1 MGERPTGVTIVAA
14 LYLIEG
20 IFALLAGLAIILLG
34 GAFASMIPGMAMTGT
49 NGAQVDAATAGGIFG
64 AIIGVLGIII
74 LVLAILSLLV
84 GWFLLKGKSWA
95 RWVAIVLGV
104 LSLLNIP
111 IGTIIGAVTIYFL
124 LIDKAGKAYFETA
137 KA

>member
-14 LYLIEG
+14 LYLVQG

-34 GAFASMIPGMAMTGT
+34 SAFASMIPGMTLTGT
-49 NGAQVDAATAGGIFG
+49 NGQVDAAAAGGIFG
-64 AIIGVLGIII
+64 AIIGVIGIIV

-84 GWFLLKGKSWA
+84 GWFLLKGKNWA

-111 IGTIIGAVTIYFL
+111 IGTLIGIVTIYFL
-124 LIDKAGKAYFETA
+124 LIDKAGKAYFEAA